1 MKRILIVEDHPDT
14 QSLLC
19 DLLELEGYEV
29 RCSGEAH
36 GVLGLARRMNPDL
49 IVLDV
54 KLPGL
59 SGIELLELLNRDRQ
73 MRQVPV
79 LMCSGAVDE
88 LNANREQIEAAGRES
103 SPSRSRWRTCSAR
116 CRVASSRASGRS
128 IPPPNHE
135 PQLALP
141 L

>member
-29 RCSGEAH
+29 RCSNEAQ
-36 GVLGLARRMNPDL
+36 GVLGLARRYLPDL

-59 SGIELLELLNRDRQ
+59 SGIELLDLLNQDKQ
-73 MRQVPV
+73 MASVPV
-79 LMCSGAVDE
+79 LMCSGAMDE
-88 LNANREQIEAAGRES
+88 LEKHSGQIK
-103 SPSRSRWRTCSAR
+103 RSGARVITKPFALDDLITVVQVSLDQGQRALDASA
-116 CRVASSRASGRS
+116 
-128 IPPPNHE
+128 
-135 PQLALP
+135 
-141 L
+141 

>member
-88 LNANREQIEAAGRES
+88 LNANREQIEGSGARVITKPFALEDLLSAVQSCIEQGQRALD
-103 SPSRSRWRTCSAR
+103 PSA
-116 CRVASSRASGRS
+116 
-128 IPPPNHE
+128 
-135 PQLALP
+135 
-141 L
+141 

>member
-1 MKRILIVEDHPDT
+1 MMKRILIVEDHPDT

-29 RCSGEAH
+29 RCSGEAQ
-36 GVLGLARRMNPDL
+36 GVLSLARRVQPDL

-59 SGIELLELLNRDRQ
+59 SGIDLLDLLNHDKQ
-73 MRQVPV
+73 LASVPV

-88 LNANREQIEAAGRES
+88 LEKHSDEIRRSGARVITKPFALDDLIGEVNASLEQGQRALDA
-103 SPSRSRWRTCSAR
+103 SA
-116 CRVASSRASGRS
+116 
-128 IPPPNHE
+128 
-135 PQLALP
+135 
-141 L
+141 